1 MKKSFIICLMLL
13 NGIVF
18 GQNKK
23 TDKILEEGKLLY
35 RLEKSSWYGT
45 DDFLERF
52 PSKMDSTGGYISYET
67 SENTINTIF
76 FSRFNENDILV
87 RYEFDYIPEPRPIS
101 IDTLNL
107 VATEYEKDLIAIRQD
122 AMKRTY
128 ENTDDFFT
136 FYQNTSFNFIPL
148 IKDKERKVFVLTG
161 PQVSGVV
168 IIGNDYLLNYDRK
181 NNFKNKSKIHNS
193 LLQFPYQ
200 SAEGEN
206 NIEHTYHS
214 HVLTDYISSTDICT
228 LLLYRDYIEWKQHI
242 VISKKEVSIFNIEN
256 ESIFTMKTEAWKKI
270 NNSEK

>member
-1 MKKSFIICLMLL
+1 
-13 NGIVF
+13 
-18 GQNKK
+18 
-23 TDKILEEGKLLY
+23 
-35 RLEKSSWYGT
+35 
-45 DDFLERF
+45 
-52 PSKMDSTGGYISYET
+52 TGGYISYET
-67 SENTINTIF
+67 SENTITTIF

-87 RYEFDYIPEPRPIS
+87 RYEFDYIPEARPIS

-200 SAEGEN
+200 FAEGEN

-228 LLLYRDYIEWKQHI
+228 LLLYRDYIECKQHI

-256 ESIFTMKTEAWKKI
+256 ESIFTMKTEDWKKI

>member
-1 MKKSFIICLMLL
+1 MKKLFIICLMLL
-13 NGIVF
+13 SGIVF

-23 TDKILEEGKLLY
+23 TDKILAEGKLLY

-67 SENTINTIF
+67 SENTITTIF

-87 RYEFDYIPEPRPIS
+87 RYEFDYIPGPRPIS

-200 SAEGEN
+200 SVEGEN

-256 ESIFTMKTEAWKKI
+256 ESIFTMKTDDWKKI